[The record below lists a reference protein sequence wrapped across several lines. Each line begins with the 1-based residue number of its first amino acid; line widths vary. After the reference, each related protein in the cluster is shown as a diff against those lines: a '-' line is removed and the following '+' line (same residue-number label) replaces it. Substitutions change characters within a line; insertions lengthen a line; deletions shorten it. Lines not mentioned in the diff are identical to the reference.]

1 MLEEVGRRDSKHDER
16 GWTERSEPLLHR
28 RIDLL
33 NQILADSMSLRDLYK
48 KHYWQAPAGTL
59 HQLRLLFDKHYN
71 EQVGLID
78 DIAERIQ
85 LLGGTSIATAA
96 DVAEITAI
104 PRPPEGREEAPVQI
118 SRLIEAHHMV
128 LKEVHIA
135 AKLAAQA
142 GDEGTRD
149 LLVRQVIK
157 THQLQ
162 VWFLSE
168 REVGLPRPKAS
179 GE

>member
-1 MLEEVGRRDSKHDER
+1 MLEVAQRYDEPAGTGRL
-16 GWTERSEPLLHR
+16 EPLLCR

-48 KHYWQAPAGTL
+48 KHYWQAPAGTS
-59 HQLRLLFDKHYN
+59 HQLRLLFDKHYK
-71 EQVGLID
+71 EQVEIID
-78 DIAERIQ
+78 EIAERIQ
-85 LLGGTSIATAA
+85 WLGGVAIGSAA
-96 DVAEITAI
+96 DVAEMTTIR
-104 PRPPEGREEAPVQI
+104 RPPEGREDAPVQI
-118 SRLIEAHHMV
+118 SRLIQAHQAV
-128 LKEVHIA
+128 LKEAHA
-135 AKLAAQA
+135 AARLAAEA

-149 LLVRQVIK
+149 LLVRRVIK
-157 THQLQ
+157 THELQ